1 MTSAVGSGK
10 YDIKGYDLYDSKEYQ
25 VVCICA
31 CSFDIIHIGVS
42 PRESQPEKQPK

>member
-31 CSFDIIHIGVS
+31 CSFDIIPIDKKKKLMF
-42 PRESQPEKQPK
+42 RI